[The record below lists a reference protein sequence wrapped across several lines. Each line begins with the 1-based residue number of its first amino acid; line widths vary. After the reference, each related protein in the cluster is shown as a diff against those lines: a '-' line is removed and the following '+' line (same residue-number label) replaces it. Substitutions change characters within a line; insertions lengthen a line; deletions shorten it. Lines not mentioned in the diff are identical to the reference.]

1 MMKLSK
7 GEAAILSVAALFLA
21 FTAGWFARGN
31 TSSDPIRVETQRT
44 LEPAEAVIF
53 LPPSPAAETTAPAL
67 ETPVPSETPAAP
79 SAAEG
84 KININTADAAAL
96 QTLPGIGEKRAETI
110 IADRE
115 QNGPFRFPEDIT
127 RVKGIGE
134 EILAGIIDQITTED
148 TP

>member
-7 GEAAILSVAALFLA
+7 WEAAILSVAALFLA

-31 TSSDPIRVETQRT
+31 TSSDPIRVETQWT
-44 LEPAEAVIF
+44 LAPAEAVIV
-53 LPPSPAAETTAPAL
+53 LSPTPAAEPP
-67 ETPVPSETPAAP
+67 ETSAAP

-84 KININTADAAAL
+84 KININTATAAEL
-96 QTLPGIGEKRAETI
+96 QTLPGIGEKRAQTI

-127 RVKGIGE
+127 RVSCIGE
-134 EILAGIIDQITTED
+134 GTLANIIDQITTED